1 MTILVIIT
9 GFFSVCF
16 TVSSRDPRCNSLR
29 HYFDNFTPK
38 LSFWF
43 LLIKFKL
50 LSMVLFSITWILSD
64 VQILFI
70 MTSLNISYVKWVY
83 IWGHLFIYRAIWLIE
98 ISTLAI
104 VRLQGEVGI
113 RVNKWV
119 SKYFYRGSANHVHGE
134 ISADYCWIVPFHF

>member
-9 GFFSVCF
+9 GFFSMCF
-16 TVSSRDPRCNSLR
+16 KISSLDPRCNSLR
-29 HYFDNFTPK
+29 HYFDNFTLK

-43 LLIKFKL
+43 LLIKSKL
-50 LSMVLFSITWILSD
+50 LSMVLFSKAWILSD
-64 VQILFI
+64 VQILPI

-83 IWGHLFIYRAIWLIE
+83 IWGHLFIYRAIWVIE

-113 RVNKWV
+113 MVNRWV
-119 SKYFYRGSANHVHGE
+119 SKYFYWGSANRVHGE
-134 ISADYCWIVPFHF
+134 ISTDYCWIFPF

>member
-9 GFFSVCF
+9 GFFFMCF
-16 TVSSRDPRCNSLR
+16 KVSSLDPRCNYLR
-29 HYFDNFTPK
+29 HYFDNFTLK

-43 LLIKFKL
+43 LLIKSKL

-64 VQILFI
+64 VQILPI

-83 IWGHLFIYRAIWLIE
+83 IWDHLFIYRAIWVTE

-104 VRLQGEVGI
+104 VRLEGEVGI
-113 RVNKWV
+113 MVNRWV
-119 SKYFYRGSANHVHGE
+119 SKYLCWGSANRVHGE
-134 ISADYCWIVPFHF
+134 ISTDYCCIFPF